1 MYDRKEKDK
10 FLYVRAS
17 YTKGLFDVPLM
28 INYMKIVKC
37 NYLFIKNWLKFYLF
51 GYSRPYVSYMKQ
63 QQMLV

>member
-1 MYDRKEKDK
+1 MIERIYHK

-17 YTKGLFDVPLM
+17 YTKGLFDVPQM

-51 GYSRPYVSYMKQ
+51 VYSRPYVSYMKQ
-63 QQMLV
+63 AQMLI